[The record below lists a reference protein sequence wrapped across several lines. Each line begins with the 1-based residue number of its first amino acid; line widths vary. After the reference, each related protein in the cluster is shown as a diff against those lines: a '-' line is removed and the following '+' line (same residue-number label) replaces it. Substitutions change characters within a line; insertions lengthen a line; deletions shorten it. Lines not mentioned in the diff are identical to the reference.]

1 MKRTASR
8 LVYTVI
14 VLFVSSIAVFYAIRL
29 SGGDATAAALPGS
42 ATEEFREEFRDRLG
56 LNEPIYQQYFTYMG
70 RILSGDP
77 GNSLTNNKALTD
89 MLTEHGRNSL
99 VLGGTAFGLV
109 FLSVFLSGFSHPSDA
124 IVGRTRASCPSRP
137 SLWLCPTSG

>member
-8 LVYTVI
+8 LAYTVI

-56 LNEPIYQQYFTYMG
+56 LNEPI
-70 RILSGDP
+70 
-77 GNSLTNNKALTD
+77 
-89 MLTEHGRNSL
+89 
-99 VLGGTAFGLV
+99 
-109 FLSVFLSGFSHPSDA
+109 
-124 IVGRTRASCPSRP
+124 
-137 SLWLCPTSG
+137 

>member
-42 ATEEFREEFRDRLG
+42 AT
-56 LNEPIYQQYFTYMG
+56 
-70 RILSGDP
+70 
-77 GNSLTNNKALTD
+77 A
-89 MLTEHGRNSL
+89 
-99 VLGGTAFGLV
+99 TAELCRRCRAV
-109 FLSVFLSGFSHPSDA
+109 DA
-124 IVGRTRASCPSRP
+124 A
-137 SLWLCPTSG
+137 